1 MLLAV
6 QVNLVEV
13 ELPEQNLFVILY
25 QQGFRILQEVTENL
39 DDLKMVTVRGY
50 HGCTQ
55 QSAVQGTEEK
65 EQRTITILPSLHDLI
80 NMMDM
85 QNMNNTRS
93 VCQSEISG

>member
-6 QVNLVEV
+6 QANLVEV
-13 ELPEQNLFVILY
+13 ELPEQNLFVILDH
-25 QQGFRILQEVTENL
+25 QGFGILQEAAENI
-39 DDLKMVTVRGY
+39 DDLKIVTVRVY
-50 HGCTQ
+50 HGCAQ

-85 QNMNNTRS
+85 QNMNSTRS
-93 VCQSEISG
+93 VCQS

>member
-6 QVNLVEV
+6 QANLVEV
-13 ELPEQNLFVILY
+13 ELPEQNLFVILDH
-25 QQGFRILQEVTENL
+25 QGFGILQEAAENI
-39 DDLKMVTVRGY
+39 DDLKIVTVGVY
-50 HGCTQ
+50 HGCAQ

-85 QNMNNTRS
+85 QNMNSTRS
-93 VCQSEISG
+93 VCQS